1 MSTAHVILLIIAHQ
15 IFCARWPRWDR
26 TAQRKFST
34 IEDDTGD
41 LKPCYNSTRKF
52 GCRLCHLTPEG
63 GVLTVGLVRQLW
75 VSFLFADSAY
85 CA

>member
-15 IFCARWPRWDR
+15 IFCARWP
-26 TAQRKFST
+26 TAQRNFSI
-34 IEDDTGD
+34 IENDTGD

-52 GCRLCHLTPEG
+52 ECRLCHLTPEG

-85 CA
+85 CAYHR